1 MAKLQSKWIAVSV
14 VSVAWLMAAHA
25 APVEPTGPSTPP
37 KPTTPS
43 GPTNPTG
50 PTTPPTVPNPGTR
63 TTTPKQPEPVKTPSK
78 DGLENQAGVF
88 DLRPKFRIGQDRRVR
103 VSLDSK
109 ETKPDLAAELDPAP
123 KSKGGKAAPTD
134 EMKTKQDFVLVFKP
148 MKVSEDGAS
157 EVSIV
162 FEQIRSHVEGPGVED
177 SFDSS
182 KPPPA
187 KPKTSNPAEADPL
200 GGLGKTPTLEETLRP
215 LVGESLSI
223 VVDRDGNVTD
233 VRGGE
238 KLVRALNPMAPE
250 EIAQMGGEE
259 KMRDLFRSIVS
270 TPGRRFAKLGES
282 WSSDTDLDLFPVG
295 GSKLRTDYRLTN
307 VQGAKGKIAFQ
318 GRLVPSK
325 DASPGAGGLK
335 LNKAD
340 YGGTTDWDQE
350 DGFARSMQSTQAL
363 DAELKIGEQVIS
375 IKQSQKMTLE
385 RLSDTKAPA
394 RK

>member
-1 MAKLQSKWIAVSV
+1 
-14 VSVAWLMAAHA
+14 
-25 APVEPTGPSTPP
+25 
-37 KPTTPS
+37 
-43 GPTNPTG
+43 
-50 PTTPPTVPNPGTR
+50 
-63 TTTPKQPEPVKTPSK
+63 VKTPSK
-78 DGLENQAGVF
+78 DGTESQAGIF

-103 VSLDSK
+103 LSLDSK
-109 ETKPDLAAELDPAP
+109 ETKPDLTAELDPAP
-123 KSKGGKAAPTD
+123 KPKGGKAAATD

-148 MKVSEDGAS
+148 IKVSEDGSS

-162 FEQIRSHVEGPGVED
+162 FEQIRSHVEGPGVDD

-182 KPPPA
+182 KPASA
-187 KPKTSNPAEADPL
+187 KPPTPKPAETDPL
-200 GGLGKTPTLEETLRP
+200 GGFGKTPTLEETLRP

-223 VVDRDGNVTD
+223 FVDRDGNVTD

-250 EIAQMGGEE
+250 EMAQMGGEE

-270 TPGRRFAKLGES
+270 TPGRKFARLGES

-295 GSKLRTDYRLTN
+295 GSKLHTEYRLTN

-325 DASPGAGGLK
+325 DASPGSGGLK
-335 LNKAD
+335 LGKAD
-340 YGGTTDWDQE
+340 YGGVTDWDQE

-375 IKQSQKMTLE
+375 IKQSQKMVLE
-385 RLSDTKAPA
+385 RLADAKSSKK
-394 RK
+394 RE